1 LRILQNRP
9 RHTDLKSLYQEYGTL
24 PIDELHE
31 YQLLLFVYKIINCNE
46 HLPDLFKNYFDEN
59 SVLHSHNTRSKSDL
73 HLYRVKTT
81 YGQRCLKHKAV
92 VLWNNLP
99 DHMKV
104 FDTLT
109 TVKAKMK
116 AYFSLC

>member
-1 LRILQNRP
+1 
-9 RHTDLKSLYQEYGTL
+9 L

-31 YQLLLFVYKIINCNE
+31 YQLLLHVYKIIQCNE
-46 HLPDLFKNYFDEN
+46 HLPDLLKNYFDEN
-59 SVLHSHNTRSKSDL
+59 SMLHSHNTSSKSDFP
-73 HLYRVKTT
+73 LYRVKTT
-81 YGQRCLKHKAV
+81 YGQRCLKYKAV

-109 TVKAKMK
+109 IVKAKMK